1 MEYRLK
7 WSKSCRS
14 SSSGKGCRASKGAIS
29 NESSSERSGSSNKRS
44 WTSSIKRSG
53 SSNKRSWSS
62 SKRSGSSKS
71 SGSSNKMS
79 ESTSKMPMSMMRS
92 VVMSG
97 MVILVTILITMS
109 VAHMQ
114 ICRGMMV
121 VGGRMVGLMMI
132 WLMVVGGWMIGL
144 MMMRL
149 GVIRVYMVRLRGVD
163 AVMVGQGAEAVKLRA
178 VSMNFPKKS
187 KVRPG

>member
-1 MEYRLK
+1 
-7 WSKSCRS
+7 
-14 SSSGKGCRASKGAIS
+14 
-29 NESSSERSGSSNKRS
+29 
-44 WTSSIKRSG
+44 
-53 SSNKRSWSS
+53 
-62 SKRSGSSKS
+62 
-71 SGSSNKMS
+71 
-79 ESTSKMPMSMMRS
+79 
-92 VVMSG
+92 

-132 WLMVVGGWMIGL
+132 WLRVIGGWMIRLVMMIGLMMIWLMVVGGWMIGL

-149 GVIRVYMVRLRGVD
+149 GVIRVYMVRLRVVD
-163 AVMVGQGAEAVKLRA
+163 AVMAGQGAEAVKLRA